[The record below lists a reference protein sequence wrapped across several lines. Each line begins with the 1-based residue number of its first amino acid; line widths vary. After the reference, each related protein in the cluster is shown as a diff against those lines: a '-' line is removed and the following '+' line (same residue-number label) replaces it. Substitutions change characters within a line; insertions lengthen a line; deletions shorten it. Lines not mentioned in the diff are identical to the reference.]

1 MLSFMRRKHAS
12 LPFLFFFQ
20 VSFAGHYE
28 NFDPLNETEEGM

>member
-12 LPFLFFFQ
+12 LPFFFFQ

-28 NFDPLNETEEGM
+28 SVDPLNETEEGM